1 MELWRTGT
9 IVDLS
14 AGGFRLTTTQAL
26 DEGVKLEFEIRL
38 PGRAGPYV
46 LYGQIVWTKDIAV
59 DLKEYGVE
67 LVDITPDNKAELDE
81 LVQFLLKAR
90 LKP

>member
-14 AGGFRLTTTQAL
+14 AGGFRLTTTQVL
-26 DEGVKLEFEIRL
+26 DEDVKLEFEIRL
-38 PGRAGPYV
+38 PARAERYV
-46 LYGQIVWTKDIAV
+46 LYGQIVWAKDIAA
-59 DLKEYGVE
+59 DLKEYGVV
-67 LVDITPDNKAELDE
+67 LVDITPDNQAQLDE

-90 LKP
+90 RKP